1 MKILIRGNRHENKT
15 AIVGCHNCGS
25 KLEVHQNDGKYVSD
39 QRDGDYRAFD
49 CPVCLKPLTCGV
61 KFFKN
66 REDEMERS
74 SRVPGG
80 LGT

>member
-1 MKILIRGNRHENKT
+1 MKILIRGTKHKDKT
-15 AIVGCHNCGS
+15 AIVDCSNCGS
-25 KLEVHQNDGKYVSD
+25 KLEVHQNDGTYVAD

-49 CPVCLKPLTCGV
+49 CPVCRKLLTCGV
-61 KFFKN
+61 KLFKN
-66 REDEMERS
+66 REDELERL